1 MHARILLV
9 DPVPASRILLRAT
22 LGEAFA
28 SARQAATA
36 AEALDALAEDRPDI
50 TVIHGQ
56 PPDMTAAALTRAIK
70 DRWPSCPVLIVA
82 AAGAGAEVIEG
93 LRAGADSVLRRPV
106 DGALLLAQLRTLKRA
121 LGTQEEW
128 QAREETARDL
138 GFSEPGADWA
148 VLPRVAL
155 VGPVD
160 RTGCVATWLA
170 DLSAETGLTLVPMD
184 PQGAL
189 TGAPADAYILHA
201 DLDGPHAGLALVAEL
216 RARAAS
222 RNAAVIVVLR
232 AEDRAGAVI
241 ALDTGASDILTDRA
255 ATGELALRL
264 AMQLRRKSETDRM
277 RRSVE
282 AGLRLAALDPL
293 TGLWN
298 RRYALPHL
306 DRMAQRAT
314 ETDQTWAV
322 ALFDIDRFKQV
333 NDRFGHAAGDRV
345 LAEVADRLRQHTRVV
360 DLVARIGG
368 EEFLVALPE
377 GDLAVARQVAERIR
391 LRVAETPIEVPGL
404 PPVTV
409 TVSAGIALGAP
420 GVPATEVI
428 ARADR
433 ALMRCKTGGRN
444 QVRVARS
451 AA

>member
-1 MHARILLV
+1 MHERILLV
-9 DPVPASRILLRAT
+9 DPVPASRILLRAA
-22 LGEAFA
+22 LGEGFA
-28 SARQAATA
+28 TARQAATG
-36 AEALDALAEDRPDI
+36 AEALEALAKDPPDV
-50 TVIHGQ
+50 TMIHGQ
-56 PPDMTAAALTRAIK
+56 PRDMTSADLTRRLKAG
-70 DRWPSCPVLIVA
+70 WPSVPVLVVA
-82 AAGAGAEVIEG
+82 AAGSGSEVVEA
-93 LRAGADSVLRRPV
+93 LRAGADAVLRRPV
-106 DGALLLAQLRTLKRA
+106 DGALLLAQLRSLKRA
-121 LGTQEEW
+121 HGMQEEW

-138 GFSEPGADWA
+138 GFSEPGAAWA
-148 VLPRVAL
+148 VRPRVAL
-155 VGPVD
+155 VGRPD
-160 RTGCVATWLA
+160 GTGIAERWRA
-170 DLSAETGLTLVPMD
+170 DLAGEPDLALVSMD
-184 PQGAL
+184 PHAAL

-201 DLDGPHAGLALVAEL
+201 DLDGPHAGLALMAEL

-222 RNAAVIVVLR
+222 RNAAVLVILR
-232 AEDRAGAVI
+232 AEDRSGAVM
-241 ALDTGASDILTDRA
+241 ALDTGASDIVTEQA
-255 ATGELALRL
+255 APGELALRL
-264 AMQLRRKSETDRM
+264 TMQLRRKAETDRM

-306 DRMAQRAT
+306 DRIAERASQT
-314 ETDQTWAV
+314 EQCWSV

-345 LAEVADRLRQHTRVV
+345 LAEVADRLRQHTRSV

-391 LRVAETPIEVPGL
+391 QRVAETPIEVPGL
-404 PPVTV
+404 RPVTV

-420 GVPATEVI
+420 GVAVTDVL

-433 ALMRCKTGGRN
+433 ALMRCKAGGRN

>member
-9 DPVPASRILLRAT
+9 DPVPTSRILMRAT

-28 SARQAATA
+28 AARQAASG
-36 AEALDALAEDRPDI
+36 AEALEALAEDRPDVAMI
-50 TVIHGQ
+50 NGQ
-56 PPDMTAAALTRAIK
+56 PPDMTAADLTRMIK
-70 DRWPSCPVLIVA
+70 KRFPAVPVLIIA
-82 AAGAGAEVIEG
+82 NAGAGAEVVEG
-93 LRAGADSVLRRPV
+93 LRAGADAVLRRPV

-138 GFSEPGADWA
+138 GFSEPGAAWD
-148 VLPRVAL
+148 VPPRVAL
-155 VGPVD
+155 VGASD
-160 RTGCVATWLA
+160 QAERVARWMAELSEESGLA
-170 DLSAETGLTLVPMD
+170 LLAMD
-184 PQGAL
+184 PQAAL
-189 TGAPADAYILHA
+189 TQAPADAYVLHA
-201 DLDGPHAGLALVAEL
+201 DLDGPHTGLAMVAEL

-222 RNAAVIVVLR
+222 RNAAVIVALR
-232 AEDRAGAVI
+232 AEDRAGAVM

-264 AMQLRRKSETDRM
+264 ALQLRRKADTDRM

-306 DRMAQRAT
+306 DRIAQRAS
-314 ETDQTWAV
+314 ETDQSWAV
-322 ALFDIDRFKQV
+322 VLFDIDRFKQV

-345 LAEVADRLRQHTRVV
+345 LAEVADRLRQHTRAV

-391 LRVAETPIEVPGL
+391 LRVGETPIAVPGL
-404 PPVTV
+404 QPVTV

-420 GVPATEVI
+420 GVPASEVI
-428 ARADR
+428 VRADR
-433 ALMRCKTGGRN
+433 ALMRCKSGGRN